1 MASYKDYKS
10 ISAAKKA
17 GSMYYTDKNGKKA
30 LAVTKEQLDSWKKKN
45 KGKFK
50 GSALTAWANAKGK
63 NIEDKKTSTTS
74 TTRPKAKPSVPGSQR
89 PPKRPSQSRGPT
101 TRPTMSNRRD
111 AYLKRKEKAEL
122 EALNK
127 QKRKTDMEINE
138 AALNA
143 LKAAKKKT
151 TKKKSPRGAMDKA
164 PAGHGFELS
173 SFTTL
178 MGQKRKTALDR
189 FAPDAA
195 DNAQIKRNM
204 SKITKAEWSAMTMKQ
219 RKDVGLP
226 TTELQI
232 KRRSGLS
239 FKDFK

>member
-1 MASYKDYKS
+1 MPNRQ
-10 ISAAKKA
+10 KK
-17 GSMYYTDKNGKKA
+17 Y
-30 LAVTKEQLDSWKKKN
+30 LEQ
-45 KGKFK
+45 
-50 GSALTAWANAKGK
+50 
-63 NIEDKKTSTTS
+63 
-74 TTRPKAKPSVPGSQR
+74 
-89 PPKRPSQSRGPT
+89 
-101 TRPTMSNRRD
+101 
-111 AYLKRKEKAEL
+111 KEKAEL
-122 EALNK
+122 ERLNK
-127 QKRKTDMEINE
+127 EKNMTDMEIND

-143 LKAAKKKT
+143 LKTA
-151 TKKKSPRGAMDKA
+151 KKKSPRSAMDKA
-164 PAGHGFELS
+164 PAGHGFEIS
-173 SFTTL
+173 PYKTL

-204 SKITKAEWSAMTMKQ
+204 EKVTKAEWSAMTMKQ